1 VHDREYFEMLR
12 NQSHGSNRLLLQG
25 EIVPYEGTGALCNT
39 VLLRFV
45 KNRYRKFFVTFDL
58 DAAGQIERTLK
69 SLQLEKSKHYLPVGL
84 SAAGKRNIEG
94 LLPDSV
100 TKSVYAANPSL
111 VQAAT
116 AGTKEEQ
123 ESARNHLKKLL
134 LEEFKTK
141 AKPGA
146 EFFGNFYALTKAINK
161 ALG

>member
-1 VHDREYFEMLR
+1 MLR
-12 NQSHGSNRLLLQG
+12 DQSHGNSKLLLQG

-45 KNRYRKFFVTFDL
+45 KNRFRKFFVTFDL
-58 DAAGQIERTLK
+58 DAADRIEKTLK
-69 SLQLEKSKHYLPVGL
+69 SLQLEKTKHYLPIGL
-84 SAAGKRNIEG
+84 NTAGKKNVEG

-100 TKSVYAANPSL
+100 TTSVYAANPGL

-123 ESARNHLKKLL
+123 ENARRGLKQLL
-134 LEEFKTK
+134 LAEFKMK

-146 EFFGNFYALTKAINK
+146 EFFGHFYSVAKAINK